1 VRMTKPS
8 LVSLLPRLAL
18 PRSSSRGRPDAVI
31 ETLAQDDDVLP
42 GSEPVSQ
49 QKTRSTRAAML
60 TERLRAIMAWLTV
73 WINTSADAYA
83 AAALYEHLSRL
94 SDAELRRRGLSRSDL
109 AREAME
115 GRSRQGRPTS

>member
-8 LVSLLPRLAL
+8 LESLLPHLVL
-18 PRSSSRGRPDAVI
+18 PRSNSQGTPDAVI
-31 ETLAQDDDVLP
+31 EPLAEDDEVLP
-42 GSEPVSQ
+42 ASELASPQ
-49 QKTRSTRAAML
+49 RTRSTHATTL

-94 SDAELRRRGLSRSDL
+94 SDAELRRRGLSRSNL
-109 AREAME
+109 ALDAKEA
-115 GRSRQGRPTS
+115 RSHPGRPTS